1 MRQIKIK
8 NDTSKTKISQ
18 VKNSNEVG
26 ENSNQADR
34 FEKERRRLKRNKDKK
49 KKSKR
54 SNSSIHWIFF
64 FLIII
69 FKNIFLKIVA

>member
-26 ENSNQADR
+26 ENSNQVDQ
-34 FEKERRRLKRNKDKK
+34 FEKEHRIEKEQRTLK
-49 KKSKR
+49 KKSQNDR
-54 SNSSIHWIFF
+54 SGPI
-64 FLIII
+64 LR
-69 FKNIFLKIVA
+69 